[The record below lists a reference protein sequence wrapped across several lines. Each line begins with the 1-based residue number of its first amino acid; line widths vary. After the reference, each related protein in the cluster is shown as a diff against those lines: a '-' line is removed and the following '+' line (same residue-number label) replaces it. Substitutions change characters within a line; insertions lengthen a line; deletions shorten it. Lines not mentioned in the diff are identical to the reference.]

1 MAERYEGIRYLGPAD
16 IRFHLTPL
24 DQLRATLGDGTE
36 LAEVLV
42 YRTRPIS
49 DPDHYIS
56 VRVGAT
62 ATEQREVGIIRTL
75 AALGPD
81 QRRLL
86 HEALDRRYFIH
97 IITEIKAMREEFGY
111 LYWECETDKGL
122 RRFPSARWDQSKAVH
137 AGNGC
142 HIITDV
148 DGNRYEIPDVEKLDP
163 DSRVRFRRY
172 IYW

>member
-1 MAERYEGIRYLGPAD
+1 MIDYYEGIRYLGPTD

-24 DQLRATLGDGTE
+24 GQLRATLADGTE
-36 LAEVLV
+36 LAEVLL

-49 DPDHYIS
+49 DPDRYIS
-56 VRVGAT
+56 VRLGAT

-75 AALGPD
+75 RSMGPD
-81 QRRLL
+81 QRRLIR
-86 HEALDRRYFIH
+86 EALNRRYFIH
-97 IITEIKAMREEFGY
+97 IITRINTLREEFGY
-111 LYWECETDKGL
+111 LYWNCETDKGP
-122 RRFPSARWDQSKAVH
+122 RQFPTTRWDQNTVVH

-148 DGNRYEIPDVEKLDP
+148 DGNRYEIPDLEKLDS
-163 DSRVRFRRY
+163 DSRARFHRY

>member
-1 MAERYEGIRYLGPAD
+1 MSERYEGIRYLAPAE
-16 IRFHLTPL
+16 IVFHENELG
-24 DQLRATLGDGTE
+24 QLCARLSDGTE
-36 LAEVLV
+36 LRNVLA

-56 VRVGAT
+56 IRVGAT
-62 ATEQREVGIIRTL
+62 ATEQREIGIIRSLDAL
-75 AALGPD
+75 APG

-86 HEALDRRYFIH
+86 KEALDRRYFIH
-97 IITEIKAMREEFGY
+97 IITQIRNMREEFGY
-111 LYWECETDKGL
+111 LYWDCETDKG
-122 RRFPSARWDQSKAVH
+122 RRQFPTARWDQSKCVH

-148 DGNRYEIPDVEKLDP
+148 DGNRYEIPDLEKLDYE
-163 DSRVRFRRY
+163 SRARFRRY